1 VKFLD
6 GVLLFVLAA
15 IWGASFIFMRLLVG
29 ELGPFVTALLR
40 TMIAGVVLVA
50 AFSALR
56 LNMDWRRNL
65 RHYLIVGAVNSAL
78 PFVLFSYAALHIP
91 AAVSSVANALTP
103 VWGAVFAALLLR
115 EPLTRRKAVGLSLG
129 VAGVALIAFR
139 GGAGGITS
147 METTVLPVLACVLA
161 SVSYGFSG
169 SYIKRWASHI
179 PSRAMTAA
187 SLLCA
192 GLLLMPLALLNPP
205 PAQEISAGIW
215 LLAAA
220 FSLLCSAVAYLIYF
234 RLIATAGVTR
244 TLSVTLLIP
253 VFAFFWGYL
262 FLDEVIGLVVI
273 AGAVLVIAGT
283 TIIAGSGVS
292 AIRRP
297 LPAEGDSISLKET

>member
-1 VKFLD
+1 VKLVD
-6 GVLLFVLAA
+6 TILLFLLAA

-29 ELGPFVTALLR
+29 DLGPFVTALLR

-50 AFSALR
+50 GFTTMR
-56 LNMDWRRNL
+56 VKMDWRRNI
-65 RHYLIVGAVNSAL
+65 RHYLIVGAANSAL

-103 VWGAVFAALLLR
+103 VWGAVFAALILQ
-115 EPLTRRKAVGLSLG
+115 EPLTRRKVTGLSLG

-139 GGAGGITS
+139 GGAGGVTS
-147 METTVLPVLACVLA
+147 LETVFPVLACVLA

-192 GLLLMPLALLNPP
+192 GLLLLPFALLNPP
-205 PAQEISAGIW
+205 PAQEISASIW
-215 LLAAA
+215 LLAVV
-220 FSLLCSAVAYLIYF
+220 FSLLCSAVAYLIFF
-234 RLIATAGVTR
+234 RLIATAGVTQ

-253 VFAFFWGYL
+253 VFAFLWGYL
-262 FLDEVIGLVVI
+262 FLDEVIGPVVI
-273 AGAVLVIAGT
+273 AGAVLVLAGT
-283 TIIAGSGVS
+283 TIIARSGKR
-292 AIRRP
+292 A
-297 LPAEGDSISLKET
+297 